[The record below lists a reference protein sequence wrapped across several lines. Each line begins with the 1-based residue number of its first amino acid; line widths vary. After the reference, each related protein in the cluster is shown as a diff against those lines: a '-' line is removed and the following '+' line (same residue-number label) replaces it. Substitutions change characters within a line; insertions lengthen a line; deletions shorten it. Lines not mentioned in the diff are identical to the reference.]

1 MQTLVRLKAISVFGD
16 TRIFVRLKAQS
27 VNIRSHCES
36 GFFWETQFLVDKLD
50 DISITNISKLPNI
63 YLSHFLKPRVYIF
76 MNISPECP
84 KREY

>member
-50 DISITNISKLPNI
+50 D
-63 YLSHFLKPRVYIF
+63 
-76 MNISPECP
+76 
-84 KREY
+84 